1 MAEDDYYD
9 DDHRRDGNGDRFSEH
24 FIVDAVNEGS
34 RPPIQHTKQPN
45 SRPSLASPEAIERPR
60 ENFTPGAAE
69 QETVHVAPTD
79 HIEHVVL
86 INRHILER

>member
-34 RPPIQHTKQPN
+34 RPPIQHTN
-45 SRPSLASPEAIERPR
+45 SRI
-60 ENFTPGAAE
+60 PGLHLPP
-69 QETVHVAPTD
+69 QG
-79 HIEHVVL
+79 L
-86 INRHILER
+86 